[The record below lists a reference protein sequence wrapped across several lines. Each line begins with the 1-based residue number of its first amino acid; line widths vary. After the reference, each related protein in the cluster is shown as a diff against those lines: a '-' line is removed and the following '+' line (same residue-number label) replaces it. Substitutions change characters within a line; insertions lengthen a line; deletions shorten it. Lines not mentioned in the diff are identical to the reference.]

1 MSKFLQKQVVN
12 MSVKVGPGCPR
23 PSLDVGRQ
31 GDSGPWATAQTW
43 ALAQVW
49 MEPGV
54 ERGQPC

>member
-31 GDSGPWATAQTW
+31 GDSGPWATAC
-43 ALAQVW
+43 LAQVW